1 MVGMWKRDKPTKEL
15 HPRVKKLDN
24 QSLLSW
30 MDSTLMNVGMAY
42 DAWRFKDKPAEEVSQ
57 ALDVLNDLWEEIS
70 NRNID
75 K

>member
-1 MVGMWKRDKPTKEL
+1 MVMMWKRTTPTKEL
-15 HPRVKKLDN
+15 HPRIKKLDT

-30 MDSTLMNVGMAY
+30 MDTTLMSVGMAY
-42 DAWRFKDKPAEEVSQ
+42 DGWRYKDKSPEQVNE

-70 NRNID
+70 NRSID

>member
-1 MVGMWKRDKPTKEL
+1 MWKRDKPTKEL
-15 HPRVKKLDN
+15 NPRVKKLDN
-24 QSLLSW
+24 QSLMSW

-42 DAWRFKDKPAEEVSQ
+42 DAWRFKNMPAEEVSQ

-70 NRNID
+70 NRGID

>member
-1 MVGMWKRDKPTKEL
+1 MSIWKRSTPTKEL
-15 HPRVKKLDN
+15 HPRIKKLDT

-30 MDSTLMNVGMAY
+30 MDSTLMNVGMAF
-42 DAWRFKDKPAEEVSQ
+42 DAWRYKDQPAEQVNE

-70 NRNID
+70 NRNVD

>member
-1 MVGMWKRDKPTKEL
+1 MIWKRTAPTKEL
-15 HPRVKKLDN
+15 HPRIKKLDT

-30 MDSTLMNVGMAY
+30 MDTTIMSVGMAY
-42 DAWRFKDKPAEEVSQ
+42 DGWRYKDKSPVQVNE

-70 NRNID
+70 NRSID